1 MDSISSE
8 LNFSEEINL
17 KIYGFFHRY
26 SIIFKKQIF
35 LHFLSGRKL
44 IFEKVILSNTAHKNY
59 RRDTVMKEKSFKRV
73 CPFNKDSLSRIN
85 ITVAMD

>member
-44 IFEKVILSNTAHKNY
+44 IFEKMILSNTAHKNY
-59 RRDTVMKEKSFKRV
+59 QRDNCYERKIIQK
-73 CPFNKDSLSRIN
+73 SLSIQ
-85 ITVAMD
+85 